1 MDNMKKYL
9 PVAGR
14 FFLSLIFIMSGLSKI
29 GGWEQTA
36 QYMASKGMPMTSLFL
51 LGAILLEVGGGL
63 SVLLGFRT
71 KIGAIALILFL
82 IPATFIFHN
91 FWSFDGMEQQTQMI
105 MFMKNLSIMGGLVL
119 VLGFGAGPLSF
130 DNRTFSTE
138 TR

>member
-1 MDNMKKYL
+1 
-9 PVAGR
+9 
-14 FFLSLIFIMSGLSKI
+14 MSGLSEI

-105 MFMKNLSIMGGLVL
+105 MFMKNLSIMGGLFLVL
-119 VLGFGAGPLSF
+119 VLGAGPLSF
-130 DNRTFSTE
+130 DNRTFSPE
-138 TR
+138 IR